1 MSYLNTIEKLC
12 AAALHPGKTIVNTK
26 KETGKEL
33 VGCFP
38 IHTPEE
44 IVYAAGCVPIGMW
57 GGRTEIQLAD
67 KYLQSFCC
75 SIMRANVEFAMRGT
89 YDMLKAVIIPT
100 FCDTMK
106 CIVENMKLAMPKV
119 PTIATA
125 YPQHR
130 TLQAGM
136 EYTVSEI
143 KRVRHELQL
152 ILGKII
158 TENQIEEAFSI
169 YEKYRRTMRRFSETS
184 AEHPEIITARKRHLL
199 IKAGQFMDKAI
210 YTEMIEEIIQ
220 GLEGEPSSG
229 YQGTRVVVT
238 GLLSEPIE
246 MLDIFDE
253 NQITIAADDL
263 SLGSRL
269 WRTQARK
276 DVTDVFQKMA
286 YRVADQEGDTF
297 LYDPEKKKGQMLI
310 DMAEEC
316 RADGIVVLMM
326 KFCDPEEYDYPI
338 YKEEVEAASVP
349 MLYLEIDQQLTSF
362 EQIRTRVQSFTEM
375 LL

>member
-1 MSYLNTIEKLC
+1 MSYLNTIEQLC
-12 AAALHPGKTIVNTK
+12 DAALHPGKTILATRE
-26 KETGKEL
+26 ETGKDL

-44 IVYAAGCVPIGMW
+44 IVYAAGCVPVGMW

-75 SIMRANVEFAMRGT
+75 SIMRTNVELAMRGT

-119 PTIATA
+119 PTIAMA

-130 TLQAGM
+130 TLSAGV

-143 KRVRHELQL
+143 KRVRHQLEL

-158 TENQIEEAFSI
+158 TERQIEEAFAV
-169 YEKYRRTMRRFSETS
+169 YEDYRQAMRRFTETS
-184 AEHPEIITARKRHLL
+184 AEHPDIITARKRHLL

-210 YTEMIEEIIQ
+210 YTRMIKEISR
-220 GLEGEPSSG
+220 GLEDELPSG
-229 YQGTRVVVT
+229 FQGTRVVVT

-253 NQITIAADDL
+253 NHVAIGADDL

-269 WRTQARK
+269 WRTSTRR
-276 DVTDVFQKMA
+276 DVNDVFQKMA
-286 YRVADQEGDTF
+286 CRIADQEGDTF
-297 LYDPEKKKGQMLI
+297 LYEPEKKKGQMLV

-316 RADGIVVLMM
+316 RADGIIVLMM

>member
-1 MSYLNTIEKLC
+1 MSYQERIEQLC
-12 AAALHPGKTIVNTK
+12 EAALHPGRTIAATK

-57 GGRTEIQLAD
+57 GGKTEIQLAD

-75 SIMRANVEFAMRGT
+75 SIMRTNVEYAMRGT

-100 FCDTMK
+100 FCDTLK

-119 PTIATA
+119 ATIAMA

-130 TLQAGM
+130 KLKAGQEFM
-136 EYTVSEI
+136 VSELM
-143 KRVRHELQL
+143 RVRHELEQV
-152 ILGKII
+152 LGRII
-158 TENQIEEAFSI
+158 TEDAIEEAFAV
-169 YEKYRRTMRRFSETS
+169 YETYRATMREFA
-184 AEHPEIITARKRHLL
+184 AEAAKHPEIITAKKRHLL
-199 IKAGQFMDKAI
+199 IKAGQFMDKAE
-210 YTEMIEEIIQ
+210 YTKQMQEIVA
-220 GLEGEPSSG
+220 GLKGEGESTFKG
-229 YQGTRVVVT
+229 ARVVMT
-238 GLLSEPIE
+238 GLLSEPVEILE
-246 MLDIFDE
+246 ILDE
-253 NQITIAADDL
+253 NQIAVVGDDL

-269 WRTQARK
+269 WRTKAREG
-276 DVTDVFQKMA
+276 VEDVFERMA

-297 LYDPEKKKGQMLI
+297 LYDPDKKKGQMLI
-310 DMAEEC
+310 EMVQEQK
-316 RADGIVVLMM
+316 ADAVIVLMM

-338 YKEEVEAASVP
+338 LKAELAEAKIP
-349 MLYLEIDQQLTSF
+349 ELYMEIDQQLATF
-362 EQIRTRVQSFTEM
+362 EQIRTRVQSFAEM

>member
-119 PTIATA
+119 PTIAMA

-143 KRVRHELQL
+143 KRVRHELEL

-210 YTEMIEEIIQ
+210 YTEMIEVIIQ

>member
-1 MSYLNTIEKLC
+1 MSYLNTIEQLC
-12 AAALHPGKTIVNTK
+12 DAALHPGKTILATRE
-26 KETGKEL
+26 ETGKDL

-44 IVYAAGCVPIGMW
+44 IVYAAGCVPVGMW

-75 SIMRANVEFAMRGT
+75 SIMRTNVELAMRGT

-119 PTIATA
+119 PTIAMA

-130 TLQAGM
+130 TLSAGV

-143 KRVRHELQL
+143 KRVRHQLEL

-158 TENQIEEAFSI
+158 TERQIEEAFAV
-169 YEKYRRTMRRFSETS
+169 YEDYRQAMRRFTETS
-184 AEHPEIITARKRHLL
+184 AEHPDIITARKRHLL
-199 IKAGQFMDKAI
+199 IKAGQFMDKSI
-210 YTEMIEEIIQ
+210 YTRMIKEISR
-220 GLEGEPSSG
+220 GLEDELPSG
-229 YQGTRVVVT
+229 FQGTRVVVT

-253 NQITIAADDL
+253 NHVAIGADDL

-269 WRTQARK
+269 WRTSTRR
-276 DVTDVFQKMA
+276 DVNDVFQKMA
-286 YRVADQEGDTF
+286 CRIADQEGDTF
-297 LYDPEKKKGQMLI
+297 LYEPEKKKGQMLV

-316 RADGIVVLMM
+316 RADGIIVLMM

>member
-12 AAALHPGKTIVNTK
+12 AAALHPGKTIVSTK

-119 PTIATA
+119 PTIAMA

-130 TLQAGM
+130 TLQTGM
-136 EYTVSEI
+136 EYMVSEI
-143 KRVRHELQL
+143 KRVRHQLEL

-158 TENQIEEAFSI
+158 TESQIEEAFAI

-210 YTEMIEEIIQ
+210 YMEMIEEIIQ
-220 GLEGEPSSG
+220 GLEGEPSSE

-316 RADGIVVLMM
+316 GADGIVVLMM

>member
-1 MSYLNTIEKLC
+1 
-12 AAALHPGKTIVNTK
+12 
-26 KETGKEL
+26 
-33 VGCFP
+33 
-38 IHTPEE
+38 
-44 IVYAAGCVPIGMW
+44 
-57 GGRTEIQLAD
+57 
-67 KYLQSFCC
+67 
-75 SIMRANVEFAMRGT
+75 
-89 YDMLKAVIIPT
+89 
-100 FCDTMK
+100 
-106 CIVENMKLAMPKV
+106 
-119 PTIATA
+119 
-125 YPQHR
+125 
-130 TLQAGM
+130 M

-143 KRVRHELQL
+143 KRVRHELEL

-297 LYDPEKKKGQMLI
+297 LYDPEKKRDRCSSIWRKNAGQT
-310 DMAEEC
+310 
-316 RADGIVVLMM
+316 
-326 KFCDPEEYDYPI
+326 
-338 YKEEVEAASVP
+338 AS
-349 MLYLEIDQQLTSF
+349 SF
-362 EQIRTRVQSFTEM
+362 
-375 LL
+375 

>member
-119 PTIATA
+119 PTIAMA

-143 KRVRHELQL
+143 KRVRHELEL
-152 ILGKII
+152 ILGKIV

>member
-119 PTIATA
+119 PTIAMA

-143 KRVRHELQL
+143 KRVRHELEL

-210 YTEMIEEIIQ
+210 YTEMIEEIIR

-229 YQGTRVVVT
+229 YHGTRVVVT

>member
-12 AAALHPGKTIVNTK
+12 AAALHPGKTIVSTK

-119 PTIATA
+119 PTIAMA

-130 TLQAGM
+130 TLQTGM
-136 EYTVSEI
+136 EYMVSEI
-143 KRVRHELQL
+143 KRVRHQLEL
-152 ILGKII
+152 IIGKII
-158 TENQIEEAFSI
+158 TESQIEEAFAI

-210 YTEMIEEIIQ
+210 YMEMIEEIIQ
-220 GLEGEPSSG
+220 GLEGEPSSE
-229 YQGTRVVVT
+229 YQGTRVVVM

-316 RADGIVVLMM
+316 GADGIVVLMM

>member
-1 MSYLNTIEKLC
+1 MSYKEKVEKLC
-12 AAALHPGKTIVNTK
+12 EAALQPGKTIMATK
-26 KETGKEL
+26 KESGKEL

-57 GGRTEIQLAD
+57 GGKTEIQLAD

-75 SIMRANVEFAMRGT
+75 SIMRTNVEYAMRGN

-100 FCDTMK
+100 FCDTLK

-119 PTIATA
+119 PTIAMA

-130 TLQAGM
+130 DLKAGV
-136 EYTVSEI
+136 EYAVSEFE
-143 KRVRHELQL
+143 RVRHELEL

-158 TENQIEEAFSI
+158 TEAQLEEAFRV
-169 YEKYRRTMRRFSETS
+169 YEAYRKTMREFCEE
-184 AEHPEIITARKRHLL
+184 AAKHPEIITAKKRHLI
-199 IKAGQFMDKAI
+199 IKAGQFMDKAV
-210 YTEMIEEIIQ
+210 YTEEVKAIVE
-220 GLEGEPSSG
+220 GLKKEGESTFK
-229 YQGTRVVVT
+229 GTKVIVT
-238 GLLSEPIE
+238 GLLSEPVEI
-246 MLDIFDE
+246 LDVFDE
-253 NQITIAADDL
+253 NGVAIVGDDL

-269 WRTQARK
+269 WRTEAREE
-276 DVTDVFQKMA
+276 VEGVFLKMA
-286 YRVADQEGDTF
+286 YRVADQIGDTF
-297 LYDPEKKKGQMLI
+297 LYEPDKKKGQMLI
-310 DMAEEC
+310 DMVKEKG
-316 RADGIVVLMM
+316 ADAVVVLMM

-338 YKEEVEAASVP
+338 YKAELAEAKIP
-349 MLYLEIDQQLTSF
+349 ELYLEIDQQLATF

>member
-33 VGCFP
+33 IGCFP

-119 PTIATA
+119 PTIAMA

-130 TLQAGM
+130 TLSAGM

-143 KRVRHELQL
+143 KRVRHELEL

-158 TENQIEEAFSI
+158 TESQIEEAFSI

-184 AEHPEIITARKRHLL
+184 AEHSEIITARKRHLL

-220 GLEGEPSSG
+220 GLECEPSSG

-253 NQITIAADDL
+253 NQITIAGDDL

-269 WRTQARK
+269 WRTSARK

-349 MLYLEIDQQLTSF
+349 MLYLEIDQQITSF

>member
-12 AAALHPGKTIVNTK
+12 DAALHPGKTIMATK
-26 KETGKEL
+26 AETGKEL

-57 GGRTEIQLAD
+57 GGRAEIQLAD

-75 SIMRANVEFAMRGT
+75 SIMRTNVEFAMRGT

-119 PTIATA
+119 QTIAMA

-130 TLQAGM
+130 KLSAGR
-136 EYTVSEI
+136 EFTVSELL
-143 KRVRHELQL
+143 RVRHELEL
-152 ILGKII
+152 TLGRII
-158 TENQIEEAFSI
+158 TQKQIEEAFDV
-169 YEKYRRTMRRFSETS
+169 YEEYRRTMRRFTEE
-184 AEHPEIITARKRHLL
+184 AGQHPDIITAKKRHLI

-210 YTEMIEEIIQ
+210 YTEMVKEINQ
-220 GLEGEPSSG
+220 GLKCEALSSF
-229 YQGTRVVVT
+229 QGTRVVVT

-246 MLDIFDE
+246 VLDLFDE
-253 NQITIAADDL
+253 NQIVIVEDDL

-269 WRTQARK
+269 WRTSARK

-297 LYDPEKKKGQMLI
+297 LYDPEKKKGQMLL

-316 RADGIVVLMM
+316 GADGIVVMMM

-338 YKEEVEAASVP
+338 YKQEIEEASVP
-349 MLYLEIDQQLTSF
+349 LLYLEIDQQLTSF
-362 EQIRTRVQSFTEM
+362 EQIRTRIQSFTEM
-375 LL
+375 LI

>member
-1 MSYLNTIEKLC
+1 MSYLNTIEQLC
-12 AAALHPGKTIVNTK
+12 DAALHPGKTILATRE
-26 KETGKEL
+26 ETGKDL

-38 IHTPEE
+38 LHTPEE
-44 IVYAAGCVPIGMW
+44 VVYAAGCVPVGMW

-75 SIMRANVEFAMRGT
+75 SIMRTNVELAMRGT

-119 PTIATA
+119 PTIAMA

-130 TLQAGM
+130 ILSAGV

-143 KRVRHELQL
+143 KRVRHQLEL

-158 TENQIEEAFSI
+158 TERQIEEAFAV
-169 YEKYRRTMRRFSETS
+169 YEEYRQAMRRFTETS
-184 AEHPEIITARKRHLL
+184 AEHPDIITARKRHLL

-210 YTEMIEEIIQ
+210 YTRMIKEINR
-220 GLEGEPSSG
+220 GLEDELPSG
-229 YQGTRVVVT
+229 FQGTRVVVT
-238 GLLSEPIE
+238 GLLAEPIE
-246 MLDIFDE
+246 MLEIFDE
-253 NQITIAADDL
+253 NHVAIGADDL

-269 WRTQARK
+269 WRTPARE

-286 YRVADQEGDTF
+286 WRVADQKGDTF
-297 LYDPEKKKGQMLI
+297 FYDSEKKKGQMLL
-310 DMAEEC
+310 DLVKEKE
-316 RADGIVVLMM
+316 ADGIIVLMM

-338 YKEEVEAASVP
+338 YKEEVESASVP

>member
-33 VGCFP
+33 IGCFP

-106 CIVENMKLAMPKV
+106 CIVENMKLAMPEV
-119 PTIATA
+119 PTIAMA

-143 KRVRHELQL
+143 KRVRHELEL

-158 TENQIEEAFSI
+158 TESQIEEAFSI

-184 AEHPEIITARKRHLL
+184 AEHPDIITARKRHLL

-253 NQITIAADDL
+253 NQITIAGDDL

-269 WRTQARK
+269 WRTPARK

>member
-12 AAALHPGKTIVNTK
+12 DAALHPGKTIMATK
-26 KETGKEL
+26 AETGKEL

-57 GGRTEIQLAD
+57 GGKAEIQLAD

-75 SIMRANVEFAMRGT
+75 SIMRTNVEFAMRGT

-119 PTIATA
+119 QTIAMA

-130 TLQAGM
+130 KLSAGR
-136 EYTVSEI
+136 EFTVSELL
-143 KRVRHELQL
+143 RVRHELEL
-152 ILGKII
+152 TLGRII
-158 TENQIEEAFSI
+158 TQKQIEEAFDV
-169 YEKYRRTMRRFSETS
+169 YEEYRRTMRRFTEE
-184 AEHPEIITARKRHLL
+184 AGQHPDIITAKKRHLI

-210 YTEMIEEIIQ
+210 YTEMVKEINQ
-220 GLEGEPSSG
+220 GLKCEALSSF
-229 YQGTRVVVT
+229 QGTRVVVT

-246 MLDIFDE
+246 VLDLFDE
-253 NQITIAADDL
+253 NQIVIVEDDL

-269 WRTQARK
+269 WRTSARK

-297 LYDPEKKKGQMLI
+297 LYDPEKKKGQMLL

-316 RADGIVVLMM
+316 GADGIVVMMM

-338 YKEEVEAASVP
+338 YKQEIEEASVP
-349 MLYLEIDQQLTSF
+349 LLYLEIDQQLTSF
-362 EQIRTRVQSFTEM
+362 EQIRTRIQSFTEM
-375 LL
+375 LI

>member
-119 PTIATA
+119 PTIAMA

-130 TLQAGM
+130 TLSAGL
-136 EYTVSEI
+136 EYMVSEI
-143 KRVRHELQL
+143 KRVRHELEL
-152 ILGKII
+152 TLGKII
-158 TENQIEEAFSI
+158 TESQIEEAFSI

-349 MLYLEIDQQLTSF
+349 MLYLEIDQQITSF